1 MLVRITIAAALLGAS
16 PALAAAPTD
25 RLSDSARCILTHQQ
39 MPHGKGVT
47 TPIVKCD
54 ARSADLART
63 EAVRSTPAE
72 KAVIERN

>member
-1 MLVRITIAAALLGAS
+1 MLVRISIAAALLGAS

-25 RLSDSARCILTHQQ
+25 RSTDPARCVLTHQQ

-54 ARSADLART
+54 ARSADLAR
-63 EAVRSTPAE
+63 ADAFRSAPAE
-72 KAVIERN
+72 KATIERN

>member
-25 RLSDSARCILTHQQ
+25 RSSDSARCILTHQQ

-54 ARSADLART
+54 AKAADMARADT
-63 EAVRSTPAE
+63 VRATPAE
-72 KAVIERN
+72 KATIDRN